1 MKRFVQALLL
11 AVMAALLA
19 VLAPSPAL
27 GSWTPYGAGVGAAV
41 LLAVCL
47 ALGLRRRGGA
57 YDTRVDALEL
67 ALVCVPAAFV
77 GARLS
82 YCLVRFGFYF
92 LEMGPLSVLRVFE
105 GGFLL
110 YGAAAGAMLAAALLA
125 RRRGADAAAVLDELA
140 APGMLVIAISRLCES
155 MTTEGVG
162 AWVESEWMMRFPFAV
177 LNEYEEWQLA
187 VFLPEA
193 LAAAV
198 ILLVVLR
205 MARGKGERI
214 MTAVLLYACCQ
225 VFFESLR
232 MDGCLKIGFVRVS
245 QVASAVSILIVTM
258 IRAWRVG
265 GRRQAMMRA
274 VPVALCVAAIG
285 IIEWALDKTP
295 VNNVLLHGVMALLCA
310 AMAVNGMRFP
320 KKAA

>member
-11 AVMAALLA
+11 AAMAALLA

-27 GSWTPYGAGVGAAV
+27 GSWTPYGAGVGAGV

-47 ALGLRRRGGA
+47 LLGLRRHGGI
-57 YDTRVDALEL
+57 YDARIDPMEL
-67 ALVCVPAAFV
+67 ALVCVPAAFI

-92 LEMGPLSVLRVFE
+92 LEMGPLSVFRVFE

-125 RRRGADAAAVLDELA
+125 RRRGADIAVVLDEIA
-140 APGMLVIAISRLCES
+140 APGMLVIAVSRLCEG

-162 AWVESEWMMRFPFAV
+162 AWIESEWMMRFPFAV

-193 LAAAV
+193 LAAAM

-205 MARGKGERI
+205 AVRGRGERI
-214 MTAVLLYACCQ
+214 MTAALLYACCQ

-245 QVASAVSILIVTM
+245 QVASAVVILIVTM
-258 IRAWRVG
+258 IRARRAG
-265 GRRQAMMRA
+265 GRKQATVRA
-274 VPVALCVAAIG
+274 VPVAVCVAVIG

-295 VNNVLLHGVMALLCA
+295 VSNVLLHSVMALLCA
-310 AMAVNGMRFP
+310 VMAVNGMLFQ
-320 KKAA
+320 KKAR